1 VSKTSLLAF
10 NLTEEDI
17 YAQFDM
23 LLPEGV
29 ASSNKTAKLE
39 LRPALKAILGASAV
53 RKKRDALLYQD
64 ACRLKNAALEQAK
77 ALTRV
82 LSDFLE
88 EETATR

>member
-1 VSKTSLLAF
+1 
-10 NLTEEDI
+10 
-17 YAQFDM
+17 
-23 LLPEGV
+23 
-29 ASSNKTAKLE
+29 
-39 LRPALKAILGASAV
+39 LGASAV